1 MTTQEKVNILK
12 KYSEAYYKGN
22 PLVSDAE
29 FDALEDSLR
38 QEDPNNPYF
47 NSNREDYYYGKKV
60 PHIYEF
66 IGSVDKI
73 HSIAESKLCNNGD
86 SLIVSAKLDGSS
98 MTVYFNRG
106 SVVAA
111 TRGNGQV
118 GQDITPYYQK
128 IVEKYNISVPKDF
141 TGAIRGEV
149 ILTNNNWEV
158 FKARHPEAKSPR
170 NSATG
175 LLNGKQLTED
185 VELLDFFCY
194 DLVASSIS
202 GDYLSIISGF
212 GFPVPPLVLLGAHD
226 VLTDEK
232 ATNFYK
238 SWETIFPIDGIVIRK
253 VTQPTFSP
261 TQLVYKWTKVQE
273 AYKLQSQIHLVEV
286 ADVTWQLGRT
296 GKFTPVV
303 QLKVPT
309 EMSGALVTN
318 ITAHNAGMIRDKM
331 IGKGAQITAMRSGEV
346 IPTIVDVPFPAD
358 AISIPTHCPY
368 CGTRLKWSESGKD
381 IYCKNPQCQGQ
392 EKFKIF
398 NYILNVCKDTKGLG
412 DVFLEK
418 LVTEMQLTDLVDY
431 LSIAEAFIDFPFSTM
446 GNKENQIAQEVL
458 KASIAREMPADR
470 FFAGLGIR
478 LLGEQASKVLYNS
491 RPLTEKLISEYKQQ
505 PLNTA
510 KIASILGQLFGG
522 QLELINSI
530 YAHNNILNRIFTD
543 TPIASTS
550 FTYGKT
556 TPGTAG
562 VRYYAIT
569 GSLSAPRQAI
579 QDEFSRYG
587 WQLTENVQKAEY
599 LITDNPNSGSS
610 KNKKAQACGT
620 PIITEQEFR
629 AKHIQ

>member
-1 MTTQEKVNILK
+1 MTIQEKVDILK

-47 NSNREDYYYGKKV
+47 ASNREDYYYGKKV

-73 HSIAESKLCNNGD
+73 HSIAESKISNRGK
-86 SLIVSAKLDGSS
+86 SLVVSAKLDGSS
-98 MTVYFNRG
+98 MTVYFSRG
-106 SVVAA
+106 TVVAA

-118 GQDITPYYQK
+118 GQDVTPYYQK
-128 IVEKYNISVPKDF
+128 IVEKYEVNVPNDF

-149 ILTNNNWEV
+149 ILTNSNWEI

-194 DLVASSIS
+194 DVVASSTPD
-202 GDYLSIISGF
+202 DYISIITKF
-212 GFPVPPLVLLGAHD
+212 GFPVPPLVLLGPHD
-226 VLTDEK
+226 ILTDEK
-232 ATNFYK
+232 ATDFYK
-238 SWETIFPIDGIVIRK
+238 SWEGAYPIDGIVIREL
-253 VTQPTFSP
+253 TQPTFYP
-261 TQLVYKWTKVQE
+261 EQFIYRWVKIQE

-318 ITAHNAGMIRDKM
+318 ITAHNAGMVRDKM
-331 IGKGAQITAMRSGEV
+331 IGKGAQLTAMRSGEV

-368 CGTRLKWSESGKD
+368 CGTRLKWSETGKD

-398 NYILNVCKDTKGLG
+398 NYILNVCKDIKGLG

-418 LVTEMQLTDLVDY
+418 LAAEMILTDLVDY
-431 LSIAEAFIDFPFSTM
+431 LSIAEAFIDYPFSTM

-478 LLGEQASKVLYNS
+478 LLGEQASQVLYNS
-491 RPLTEKLISEYKQQ
+491 RPLTEKLINEYKQQ
-505 PLNTA
+505 TLNTA
-510 KIASILGQLFGG
+510 EIANTLGELFGG
-522 QLELINSI
+522 QQELINSI

-543 TPIASTS
+543 TPIAFTS

-556 TPGTAG
+556 APGTAG

-569 GSLSAPRQAI
+569 GSLSAPRQII
-579 QDEFSRYG
+579 QNEFSRYG
-587 WQLTENVQKAEY
+587 WQLTENVQRAEY
-599 LITDNPNSGSS
+599 LITDNPDSGSS
-610 KNKKAQACGT
+610 KNKKAQAFGV
-620 PIITEQEFR
+620 PVISEQKFR
-629 AKHIQ
+629 ARHIQ

>member
-1 MTTQEKVNILK
+1 MTIQEKVDLLK

-22 PLVSDAE
+22 PIVSDAE

-38 QEDPNNPYF
+38 QKDPNNPYF

-60 PHIYEF
+60 HHIYEF

-73 HSIAESKLCNNGD
+73 HSIAESKLCNRGKA
-86 SLIVSAKLDGSS
+86 LIVSAKLDGSS
-98 MTVYFNRG
+98 MTVYFNHG
-106 SVVAA
+106 TVVAA
-111 TRGNGQV
+111 TRGNGLV
-118 GQDITPYYQK
+118 GQDVTPYYQK
-128 IVEKYNISVPKDF
+128 IVEKYNISVPENF

-149 ILTNNNWEV
+149 ILTNSNWER

-185 VELLDFFCY
+185 AELLDFICY
-194 DLVASSIS
+194 DVVASSVS
-202 GDYLSIISGF
+202 DDYLSIITGF
-212 GFPVPPLVLLGAHD
+212 GFPIPPLIILGGHD
-226 VLTDEK
+226 ILTDEK
-232 ATNFYK
+232 ATDLYK
-238 SWETIFPIDGIVIRK
+238 SWEKDYPIDGIVIREL
-253 VTQPTFSP
+253 TQPTFSP
-261 TQLVYKWTKVQE
+261 EQSIYKWPKVQE

-318 ITAHNAGMIRDKM
+318 ITAHNAGMVRDKM

-346 IPTIVDVPFPAD
+346 IPTIVDVLLPAD

-368 CGTRLKWSESGKD
+368 CGTRLRWSETGKD
-381 IYCKNPQCQGQ
+381 IYCKNPQCPGQ

-398 NYILNVCKDTKGLG
+398 NYILNVCKDIKGLG

-458 KASIAREMPADR
+458 KASIAREMPVDR

-478 LLGEQASKVLYNS
+478 LLGEQASQVLYNS
-491 RPLTEKLISEYKQQ
+491 RPLTEKLINEYKKQT
-505 PLNTA
+505 LNTA
-510 KIASILGQLFGG
+510 EIANILGELFGG
-522 QLELINSI
+522 QQELINSI

-543 TPIASTS
+543 TPIAFTT
-550 FTYGKT
+550 FTYGKVA
-556 TPGTAG
+556 PGTAG
-562 VRYYAIT
+562 VRYYTIT
-569 GSLSAPRQAI
+569 GSLSAPRQVI
-579 QDEFSRYG
+579 QNEFSRYG

-610 KNKKAQACGT
+610 KNKKAQAYGT
-620 PIITEQEFR
+620 PVITEQEFR
-629 AKHIQ
+629 DKHIK